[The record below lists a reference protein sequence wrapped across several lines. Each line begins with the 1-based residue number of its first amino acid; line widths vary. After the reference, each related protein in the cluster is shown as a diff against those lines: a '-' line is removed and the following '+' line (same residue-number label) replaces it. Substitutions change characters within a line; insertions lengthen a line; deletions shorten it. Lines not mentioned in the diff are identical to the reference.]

1 MDTRMDKAIF
11 LETLRTKRVEWEA
24 LLDEVGEER
33 MTQPGVEGEWSIKD
47 IIAHVA
53 WSEREM
59 VGVFATRALVGSDL
73 WSLST
78 DERNAVVFEQNRHR
92 SLQDVLAEEQQVYAQ
107 LLEGAQTLSDEDLN
121 DPQRFKE
128 MLPAWIPWQIFA
140 GNSFKHYDE
149 HIRSIRVWLDQGQ
162 L

>member
-1 MDTRMDKAIF
+1 MNKVVF
-11 LETLRTKRVEWEA
+11 LETLRAKHAEWEA

-33 MTQPGVEGEWSIKD
+33 MTTPGVEGEWSIKD

-53 WSEREM
+53 WNEREL

-73 WSLST
+73 WNIST
-78 DERNAVVFEQNRHR
+78 DARNAVVFEQNRHR

-128 MLPAWIPWQIFA
+128 MLADWIPWQIFA

-149 HIRSIRVWLDQGQ
+149 HIRSIRARLDRGQ